1 MNNVE
6 KIHIQQDVQFYTIFH
21 KHQIDPES
29 NVGELDCCVEINQ
42 NTKKKCTKQIIAQI
56 LKFNIRQ
63 MCIPLFYDYLL

>member
-42 NTKKKCTKQIIAQI
+42 NTKKSV
-56 LKFNIRQ
+56 LNR
-63 MCIPLFYDYLL
+63 